1 MKMQFPSSCHRC
13 KCHYELRNLTVMKVV
28 VILVIWVIGLL
39 VIYMAFLSCLEPVLA
54 RRKML
59 PSHAPSA
66 AGYDEHHDEDDLEED
81 MQGKLCQ
88 QFGTTVLNNEE
99 AWML

>member
-1 MKMQFPSSCHRC
+1 MQLPCFPDRC
-13 KCHYELRNLTVMKVV
+13 KCKYELRNLTVMKVV

-59 PSHAPSA
+59 PSHAPAA
-66 AGYDEHHDEDDLEED
+66 AGYNEHQDEDDLEED
-81 MQGKLCQ
+81 MQGMRMHCALSS
-88 QFGTTVLNNEE
+88 LS
-99 AWML
+99 